1 MQAKR
6 RRIKLGGL
14 DEARRRIPK
23 GDVMR
28 KIQLCLALMAATSA
42 VLAQDRGLT
51 APATALGG
59 AFWQARFER
68 DSNAMPQTSMAMPSF
83 GAQTLRMF
91 GDYQFSSLRLGD
103 TGGLRLTGGL
113 LINLRTGLSIGSS
126 ADNATALPYA
136 GIGYSSGS
144 NRGEWGFSADL
155 GLAAPG
161 LASWRLDRL
170 ISGGGLT
177 VDGGIRLQPMVRLGM
192 NVAF

>member
-1 MQAKR
+1 MQAMR
-6 RRIKLGGL
+6 RRIKPGDPDG
-14 DEARRRIPK
+14 ARRKIPK

-28 KIQLCLALMAATSA
+28 KIHLCLALMAATSA

-68 DSNAMPQTSMAMPSF
+68 DSSAMPQTNMAMPSF

-103 TGGLRLTGGL
+103 RGGLRLTGGL
-113 LINLRTGLSIGSS
+113 LINLRTGLSIGS
-126 ADNATALPYA
+126 ADTAAALPYA
-136 GIGYSSGS
+136 GIGYSSGN

-170 ISGGGLT
+170 IGGGGLT
-177 VDGGIRLQPMVRLGM
+177 VDGAIRLQPMVRLGM